1 MRQGCLAALASLALT
16 LSGTGTIAAAD
27 AVTVLDERIG
37 MRTAPILLLAR
48 PDVQLEL
55 HLDPKQVAGARS
67 TIARLLEEALQ
78 LKGQSGPA
86 VAARRGSID
95 EEMTRWLVLNLAKD
109 QLARLRQIDLQWE
122 GPAAMGRPFVAEYLK
137 LTDAQ
142 RLTVDRLLAAHRQTY
157 RARGRLTAEE
167 RETFSRQALS
177 VLSPGQRELW
187 DRLLGPPCRL
197 TIGGQAA
204 RARTTPRPPG
214 LASEPPR
221 DRE

>member
-16 LSGTGTIAAAD
+16 LSGTGTIAAD
-27 AVTVLDERIG
+27 DEVTVLDERIG

-67 TIARLLEEALQ
+67 TLARLLEEALQ
-78 LKGQSGPA
+78 LKDQSGPA
-86 VAARRGSID
+86 VAARRRSID
-95 EEMTRWLVLNLAKD
+95 EAMTQWLVLNLAKD

-122 GPAAMGRPFVAEYLK
+122 GPAAMSRPFVAEYLK
-137 LTDAQ
+137 LSDTQ
-142 RLTVDRLLAAHRQTY
+142 RLTVDRLLAAHRQAY
-157 RARGRLTAEE
+157 RARGRLTTAE

-177 VLSPGQRELW
+177 VLSSDQRELW
-187 DRLLGPPCRL
+187 DRLLGSPCRW

-204 RARTTPRPPG
+204 GARTTPRPPG
-214 LASEPPR
+214 LAGQPPGG
-221 DRE
+221 E